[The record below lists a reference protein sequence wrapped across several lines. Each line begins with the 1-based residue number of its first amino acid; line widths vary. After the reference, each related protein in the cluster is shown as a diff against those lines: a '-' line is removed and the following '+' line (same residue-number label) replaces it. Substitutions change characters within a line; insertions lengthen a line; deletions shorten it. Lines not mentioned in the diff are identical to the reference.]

1 MYLTVSRYLKGT
13 TLNFFL
19 NIILVMRASMIE
31 CVCLLS
37 QGAYLS
43 MCEGSATMLF
53 RSGLF
58 LFVYFLVVV
67 WIQIV
72 VV

>member
-1 MYLTVSRYLKGT
+1 
-13 TLNFFL
+13 
-19 NIILVMRASMIE
+19 MRASMIE